1 MKAIV
6 NTMRV
11 YAVCFILMMMLIG
24 GVPFE
29 SKAAD
34 AIKIGVLES
43 LSGPLEFTG
52 RFWIAAVQ
60 FAVDEQNAKGGLFG
74 KKIQIITEDSEWKG
88 DVANRKAKKLIMED
102 KVDILSSGG
111 SAAVAIALNKIATSY
126 KILNISYA
134 ATANEVQGSEF
145 SRYAFR
151 VAQNAHNIYAGMAL
165 LMATTSYRKPYL
177 LLPDYV
183 FGYSAGESFKKGLK
197 DYVPDAK
204 IVGEDNIP
212 VGTKDYAP
220 YITKVIAAKADS
232 IVTAMF
238 AQDFINM
245 VRQSRAMGL
254 KLPFPFFTHQ
264 ATEPYALRDLGD
276 SAVGLYTVM
285 SYDMG
290 VKTPE
295 NEEMVKRWHEKHKSD
310 KDFLTWWPFGYCGQA
325 VVGMKMTLAALEKA
339 GSLDPEKVIPV
350 FEGFQYKSPVGL
362 WTMRKCDHQAIM
374 PMYGGVTRS
383 GSNPYFN
390 GSIRADVKFPWLGP
404 DLKVLPA
411 EKIALPA
418 TQDYNPRCP

>member
-1 MKAIV
+1 MNGIGK
-6 NTMRV
+6 MMGM
-11 YAVCFILMMMLIG
+11 YSVCFILIVMLFG
-24 GVPFE
+24 GIPFE
-29 SKAAD
+29 ARAAD
-34 AIKIGVLES
+34 TIKIGVLEA

-52 RFWIAAVQ
+52 RFWLAAVQ
-60 FAVDEQNAKGGLFG
+60 YAVDEQNAKGGFFG

-88 DVANRKAKKLIMED
+88 DVTNRKGKKLIMED
-102 KVDILSSGG
+102 KVDILASGG
-111 SAAVAIALNKIATSY
+111 SAAVAIALNKIATNY
-126 KILNISYA
+126 KILNISYG

-151 VAQNAHNIYAGMAL
+151 VSQNAHNIYAGMAL
-165 LMATTSYRKPYL
+165 LMGNTSYRKPYL

-183 FGYSAGESFKKGLK
+183 FGYSSGESFKKGLK

-220 YITKVIAAKADS
+220 YITKVIAAKADA

-245 VRQSRAMGL
+245 VRQARTMGL
-254 KLPFPFFTHQ
+254 KVPFPFFTHQ
-264 ATEPYALRDLGD
+264 VEPYPLRDLGD
-276 SAVGLYTVM
+276 DAVGLYTVT

-295 NEEMVKRWHEKHKSD
+295 NEEMVKRWHEKHKND
-310 KDFLTWWPFGYCGQA
+310 KDFLTWWPFGYCGQT
-325 VVGMKMTLAALEKA
+325 VVGMKMAFAAIEKA

-362 WTMRKCDHQAIM
+362 WTMRKCDHQVLI
-374 PMYGGVTRS
+374 PMYGGVTRKS
-383 GSNPYFN
+383 GENPYFN
-390 GSIRADVKFPWLGP
+390 GGIRPDVKFPWLGP
-404 DLKVLPA
+404 NLQMLPA
-411 EKIALPA
+411 EKIAIPA
-418 TQDYNPRCP
+418 TPNYNPRCP